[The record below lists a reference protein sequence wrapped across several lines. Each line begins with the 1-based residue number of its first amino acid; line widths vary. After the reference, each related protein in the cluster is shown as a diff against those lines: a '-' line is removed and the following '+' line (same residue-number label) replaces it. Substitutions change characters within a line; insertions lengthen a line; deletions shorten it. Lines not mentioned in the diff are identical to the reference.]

1 MKWWKSLK
9 KWATETAVEV
19 ELKAL
24 NKDVSEPVIS
34 FLRTF
39 NANPKRFKV
48 IPLTDFKS
56 NYHKYLTTGRHVSPT
71 MDKFKFVDK
80 VTKDGWTFS
89 SHVPIELIVDLCWGT
104 STQRTDPYPR
114 GLTIIHDSG
123 FLTEDEKEIIISTVY
138 NWHCSRVLNKISY
151 SHRHR
156 VRREKI
162 QAIEAKKKAEI
173 ERERLKGV
181 YCN

>member
-9 KWATETAVEV
+9 KWGTEKAIEV
-19 ELKAL
+19 EIKAL

-48 IPLTDFKS
+48 
-56 NYHKYLTTGRHVSPT
+56 VSMSGKIGHTVLHRSHP
-71 MDKFKFVDK
+71 MRSFLFVDK
-80 VTKDGWTFS
+80 VTKQEWSFS
-89 SHVPIELIVDLCWGT
+89 AQVDLHLILQLEYQFT
-104 STQRTDPYPR
+104 YD
-114 GLTIIHDSG
+114 DSKKTRVFINPKDKVFIVG
-123 FLTEDEKEIIISTVY
+123 ANYLTEDERGLIVDTIY
-138 NWHCSRVLNKISY
+138 NWHFNRVLKRLDYGN
-151 SHRHR
+151 RHAL
-156 VRREKI
+156 RRERI
-162 QAIEAKKKAEI
+162 ASAKSAMAAKN